1 MLIQFRTRH
10 SSLLREAHVQCTP
23 FRIMTYFD
31 DVIDT
36 TNIQKLFSVS
46 GILLLT
52 SKYMAPQKRNFV
64 NCHVTTF
71 LLKSRFLIQS

>member
-36 TNIQKLFSVS
+36 KNIQKLFSVS
-46 GILLLT
+46 WESSILIILYL
-52 SKYMAPQKRNFV
+52 AE
-64 NCHVTTF
+64 
-71 LLKSRFLIQS
+71 